1 MLNNPKEVRRVIAGK
16 ELVLKTGVMAKQAN
30 GSVTLECGKLML
42 LATATMSKQPKEGI
56 DFFPLTVEFSEKM
69 YAAGK
74 IPGGFFKR
82 EARPT
87 VDATLIARLIDRP
100 LRPSFPKGLYN
111 EVQVVVTVLSY
122 DDTISLEPY
131 AIVAASAALSIAD
144 IPFNGPVGAALIGL
158 NNDQLEV
165 NPSVD
170 FMAQSKL
177 DIVVA
182 GTKDAILM
190 VEAGANEVSED
201 TVIESIELAH
211 QSIKETVSL
220 QEEFRDLAGKE
231 KKAVPTEESD
241 ADLEASIKGF
251 LGNKIEE
258 NMQSGQKQEI
268 ETFLTDLQDAVTAE
282 FVNEDQDNAGL
293 VSKIYNK
300 LKKEQIRNVIIKK
313 KVRPDGRQCD
323 EIRPIEI
330 ELGVL
335 PNAHGSSLFTRGE
348 TQSLGVVT
356 LGTSEDSQMKD
367 GLAEKPL
374 KIIISIIISL
384 HFQLVN
390 VDLLDVQGVVN

>member
-1 MLNNPKEVRRVIAGK
+1 
-16 ELVLKTGVMAKQAN
+16 
-30 GSVTLECGKLML
+30 
-42 LATATMSKQPKEGI
+42 
-56 DFFPLTVEFSEKM
+56 M

-182 GTKDAILM
+182 GTKDTRFF
-190 VEAGANEVSED
+190 N
-201 TVIESIELAH
+201 
-211 QSIKETVSL
+211 
-220 QEEFRDLAGKE
+220 
-231 KKAVPTEESD
+231 
-241 ADLEASIKGF
+241 
-251 LGNKIEE
+251 
-258 NMQSGQKQEI
+258 
-268 ETFLTDLQDAVTAE
+268 
-282 FVNEDQDNAGL
+282 
-293 VSKIYNK
+293 
-300 LKKEQIRNVIIKK
+300 
-313 KVRPDGRQCD
+313 GRSWC
-323 EIRPIEI
+323 
-330 ELGVL
+330 
-335 PNAHGSSLFTRGE
+335 
-348 TQSLGVVT
+348 
-356 LGTSEDSQMKD
+356 
-367 GLAEKPL
+367 
-374 KIIISIIISL
+374 
-384 HFQLVN
+384 
-390 VDLLDVQGVVN
+390 